1 MLSFRRRKS
10 ARAGIRAAL
19 VAGAAVAVLGLGTG
33 SAVAAPSCS
42 GSNITG
48 RGSSLQKIAQ
58 QNVWAPAFHSKVC
71 NSGTE
76 PTVTYEAVGSGA
88 GLKEW
93 NHDGKR
99 GSINTAYSF
108 IGTDDAPT
116 TAQIGNITSVASG
129 AGLLT
134 VPVAQT
140 AIGIIANPPAGC
152 EVETVTNKDLEN
164 VFNGTI
170 LKWSQLSN
178 IVAEPNPACNFAIKR
193 VVRSDGSGTTY
204 QIKNYLWLLNKLG
217 LPCTTGETL
226 GKASWQELEPI
237 TNGETG
243 APNTTWPEDEGC
255 AVPRSEVLRA
265 SGGGG
270 LAEKVAATPRTIGY
284 ASLPDIESKIA
295 ACKTAETCPNVE
307 VLSVQKNG
315 KKKLSEAVYSAPM
328 SGEQAN
334 CATTQY
340 KVPALAIPSKVH
352 TALNV
357 DWSQVFGAKIDTTKT
372 GGGYPLCTLTYD
384 LAFNHYGSAGF
395 AEGQEVTVKDYL
407 TEYVTQ
413 ASGQAA
419 IAAKFYGALP
429 AGEVATYNVLAAA
442 QFAAGKIG
450 F

>member
-1 MLSFRRRKS
+1 L
-10 ARAGIRAAL
+10 
-19 VAGAAVAVLGLGTG
+19 AGATVAAVGLGTG
-33 SAVAAPSCS
+33 SAMAAPSCT
-42 GSNITG
+42 GSNITAQ
-48 RGSSLQKIAQ
+48 GSSLQKIAQ
-58 QNVWAPAFHSKVC
+58 QNVWAPAFHSKIC

-76 PTVTYEAVGSGA
+76 PTVTYESTGSGA

-99 GSINTAYSF
+99 GSINTAKAF

-116 TAQIGNITSVASG
+116 TAQIGNITSVAGG

-134 VPVAQT
+134 IPVAQT
-140 AIGIIANPPAGC
+140 AIGIVANPPAGC
-152 EVETVTNKDLEN
+152 EIETITNKDLEN
-164 VFNGTI
+164 VFNGAI

-178 IVAEPNPACNFAIKR
+178 ILAEPNPACNFAIKR

-204 QIKNYLWLLNKLG
+204 QLKNYLWLVNKLG

-255 AVPRSEVLRA
+255 AVPRNEVLRA
-265 SGGGG
+265 NGGGG
-270 LAEKVAATPRTIGY
+270 VAEKVTLTPRTIGY

-307 VLSVQKNG
+307 VISVQKNG
-315 KKKLSEAVYSAPM
+315 KKKLSEAVYAAPM

-334 CATTQY
+334 CATTLY
-340 KVPALAIPSKVH
+340 KVPVNAQPSKTH

-384 LAFNHYGSAGF
+384 LAFNHYSNAGF
-395 AEGQEVTVKDYL
+395 AEGQEVTVHDYL
-407 TEYVTQ
+407 TEYLTQ
-413 ASGQAA
+413 GTGQTDIAS
-419 IAAKFYGALP
+419 KYYGPLP
-429 AGEVATYNVLAAA
+429 AGEVASYNVLAAA
-442 QFAAGKIG
+442 QFTAGKIG